1 MKVDKNTKLGKI
13 MKMKGME
20 KILTKY
26 NVPCVSCPMAK
37 MEIDSLEIGYVCK
50 LYGLPEKEIILEINK
65 ILKKKDKAEKPKKKI
80 KDSLRFPLTP
90 PRLLRHHH
98 FPWKIF
104 PRRSLC

>member
-1 MKVDKNTKLGKI
+1 MKVDKHTKLGKI

-80 KDSLRFPLTP
+80 K
-90 PRLLRHHH
+90 
-98 FPWKIF
+98 IE
-104 PRRSLC
+104 